1 MIYYSIILNDELDF
15 VKLQLDV
22 NYDYVDKF
30 VITESEQIYSGNKK
44 ENHFY
49 KNRDVFS
56 KYNDKIIYLDVNLDY
71 FELIK
76 NYPPNIGKLDLDIWS
91 REQRQRNYLFE
102 QIDFNIDD
110 IVINVDVDEIIFL
123 EKCKDKIIKDKVNYF
138 NLDHRK
144 YYFNS
149 KCLKH
154 KKTGWQR
161 SVAFNPLIYKN
172 YIFNVWNIR
181 HFNDFIQDINVINNA
196 GYHFS
201 WCIDIENKIKSFS
214 HQELNDPKTIKK
226 FINYKHVLENCE
238 IVNDLPD
245 FIKLNYSQYFYKHD
259 DL

>member
-30 VITESEQIYSGNKK
+30 VITESGQTYSGNKK
-44 ENHFY
+44 ENHFS
-49 KNRDVFS
+49 KNRDIFS
-56 KYNDKIIYLDVNLDY
+56 TYNDKIIYLDVNLDY

-144 YYFNS
+144 Y
-149 KCLKH
+149 
-154 KKTGWQR
+154 
-161 SVAFNPLIYKN
+161 
-172 YIFNVWNIR
+172 
-181 HFNDFIQDINVINNA
+181 
-196 GYHFS
+196 
-201 WCIDIENKIKSFS
+201 
-214 HQELNDPKTIKK
+214 
-226 FINYKHVLENCE
+226 
-238 IVNDLPD
+238 
-245 FIKLNYSQYFYKHD
+245 
-259 DL
+259 

>member
-30 VITESEQIYSGNKK
+30 VITESGQTYSGNKK
-44 ENHFY
+44 ENHFS
-49 KNRDVFS
+49 KNRDIFS

-161 SVAFNPLIYKN
+161 SVALVADFY
-172 YIFNVWNIR
+172 YIF
-181 HFNDFIQDINVINNA
+181 
-196 GYHFS
+196 Y
-201 WCIDIENKIKSFS
+201 
-214 HQELNDPKTIKK
+214 
-226 FINYKHVLENCE
+226 
-238 IVNDLPD
+238 
-245 FIKLNYSQYFYKHD
+245 
-259 DL
+259 